1 MQILSP
7 AHYGPAPQLPP
18 AVPAPIT
25 NQPMADVPP
34 SSPLQILIVDDEI
47 NIRKTLAIGLEVMGH
62 QVVAVS
68 NAADA
73 VAEAARR
80 SFDLAFVDLK
90 LGSGT
95 TPSGMD
101 LIPELLAQSP
111 WMRIVIIT
119 AHGSIDSAVETM
131 KRGASDY
138 LTKPFTPA
146 QVQLVT
152 ERVAK
157 MRALEQEV
165 AGLKG
170 IVGEADGQGSLKS
183 ASPVM
188 QRAVNLAQQVAKSD
202 TTVLIR
208 GESGTGKGVLAR
220 AIHAW
225 SKRASKP
232 LGTVSCPTLSPQLLE
247 SEMFGH
253 ARGAFT
259 GAVRDNPGR
268 IAACDGGTLFLDE
281 IGDMPLELQP
291 KLLRFV
297 QERRYERVG
306 ESTVRRADVRMIVA
320 TNVNL
325 EEAVASGKFRQD
337 LLYRIQVMQIDIPPL
352 RERTQDILELAGR
365 FIVELSPGHAA
376 VELSDEA
383 AAAMKNYSWPGNVRE
398 LRNVIERA
406 LLLCQ
411 GRRIGLEHLPA
422 SFGPSSSTAATE
434 PGDLIALEKLEEL
447 HIRRVLGRT
456 RSLEEAAEVLGID
469 LATLWRRRKKYG
481 I

>member
-1 MQILSP
+1 MNQE
-7 AHYGPAPQLPP
+7 LP
-18 AVPAPIT
+18 
-25 NQPMADVPP
+25 
-34 SSPLQILIVDDEI
+34 SGRLQVLIVDDEI
-47 NIRKTLAIGLEVMGH
+47 NIRKTLAITLESNEH

-90 LGSGT
+90 LGSG
-95 TPSGMD
+95 SGMD

-119 AHGSIDSAVETM
+119 AHGSIESAVETM
-131 KRGASDY
+131 KRGASDF
-138 LTKPFTPA
+138 LTKPFTPL
-146 QVQLVT
+146 QVQMVT
-152 ERVAK
+152 DRVAK
-157 MRALEQEV
+157 LRALEQEV

-170 IVGEADGQGSLKS
+170 ILGRPDSQVALKS
-183 ASPVM
+183 ESPAM
-188 QRAVNLAQQVAKSD
+188 QRAISMAHQVAGSD
-202 TTVLIR
+202 ATVLIR
-208 GESGTGKGVLAR
+208 GESGTGKGVVAR

-225 SKRASKP
+225 SKRAEKP
-232 LGTVSCPTLSPQLLE
+232 LATVSCPTLSPQLLE
-247 SEMFGH
+247 SELFGH

-268 IAACDGGTLFLDE
+268 IAACEGGTLFLDE
-281 IGDMPLELQP
+281 IGDLPLELQP

-297 QERRYERVG
+297 QEREYERVG
-306 ESTVRRADVRMIVA
+306 EAITRHADVRMIVA

-325 EEAVASGKFRQD
+325 EEAAASGRFRQD
-337 LLYRIQVMQIDIPPL
+337 LLYRVQVMQIDLPPL
-352 RERTQDILELAGR
+352 RQRMQDIMQLAVGFIAELSNGQT
-365 FIVELSPGHAA
+365 VELT
-376 VELSDEA
+376 EA
-383 AAAMKNYSWPGNVRE
+383 AQTALKNYSWPGNVRE

-411 GRRIGLEHLPA
+411 GPRIGPEHLPSNFGAA
-422 SFGPSSSTAATE
+422 SSQAVTPAQ
-434 PGDLIALEKLEEL
+434 PGDLVSLEKLEEL
-447 HIRRVLGRT
+447 HIRRVLART

-469 LATLWRRRKKYG
+469 LATLWRRRKRYG